1 MNNVIRRRLKRK
13 ARSPEN
19 KGGPG
24 ERLGTAVVVTLVLTA
39 FIATLAYGAVDPW
52 ANGMLA
58 ILAAVIILLWIA
70 HAWRS
75 GALNI
80 NVTLLLLPL
89 AAWVVIGMV
98 QLLPLRTDPEAAA
111 ILGIPV
117 SSALSL
123 DPYATRMF
131 TVRLVIMLVFFA
143 AALTF
148 FDSLKKIELATLSIV
163 IFGAA
168 LAFFGVLQ
176 KLSGT
181 TEIYGMRK
189 VEQTF
194 PFGTFV
200 NQHHFAALMEMISG
214 LAIAMLIGPGV
225 TRERRIFVGLAAA
238 LMGIVIVFTGSRGGM
253 LSYIGVIAV
262 VTVLTSVRRSDTPK
276 TQSASVA
283 RLAAFGGGAALLIGV
298 IAVAFFLGGGSDL
311 FRGFGPQAGDI
322 TSGRTHFWS
331 VGWQIFTHYPIIGAG
346 FDAFGAA
353 FTRFDTWNGMYRIE
367 QAHNDY
373 LQTLADAGIAGFIC
387 VIGFIYLI
395 ARTSL
400 TVIARSTGDVRTNIA
415 IGALAGCTGIFI
427 HSLFDFPLRTT
438 SNAFFF
444 LLLVAFA
451 CVDVADKTKNSGG
464 RRRASNQS
472 AG

>member
-1 MNNVIRRRLKRK
+1 MDNVIRRRLKSK
-13 ARSPEN
+13 ERSPEN
-19 KGGPG
+19 KGVQG
-24 ERLGTAVVVTLVLTA
+24 EYLATTIVVALVVTACV
-39 FIATLAYGAVDPW
+39 ATLAYGAVDPW

-58 ILAAVIILLWIA
+58 TFAAVIALLWIA

-75 GALNI
+75 GSLSVNAN
-80 NVTLLLLPL
+80 LLLLPL
-89 AAWVVIGMV
+89 LGWILIGIV
-98 QLLPLRTDPEAAA
+98 QQLPLRPDAEAAA
-111 ILGIPV
+111 ILDIPV

-131 TVRLVIMLVFFA
+131 TIRLVIMLVFFA

-148 FDSLKKIELATLSIV
+148 FDSLKKIERTTFAIAT
-163 IFGAA
+163 FGAA

-189 VEQTF
+189 VEQAIA
-194 PFGTFV
+194 FGPFV

-214 LAIAMLIGPGV
+214 LAIAMLIGSGV
-225 TRERRIFVGLAAA
+225 TRERRIFLGLAAA
-238 LMGIVIVFTGSRGGM
+238 LMGIGIVFTGSRGGM
-253 LSYIGVIAV
+253 LGYIGVIAV
-262 VTVLTSVRRSDTPK
+262 AAVLTSVRRSDAPK
-276 TQSASVA
+276 TQSVSGA
-283 RLAAFGGGAALLIGV
+283 RLAVFGGGAALLVGV
-298 IAVAFFLGGGSDL
+298 IALAFFLGGGEPL
-311 FRGFGPQAGDI
+311 LRGFGTEAADI

-373 LQTLADAGIAGFIC
+373 LQTLADAGIVGLIC

-395 ARTSL
+395 ARNSL
-400 TVIARSTGDVRTNIA
+400 RVIARSQSDVRTNIA

-438 SNAFFF
+438 SNGFFF
-444 LLLVAFA
+444 LLLVVFA
-451 CVDVADKTKNSGG
+451 CVDVADKTKNSD
-464 RRRASNQS
+464 RRRRMN
-472 AG
+472 